1 MYNIMKPTTS
11 LVLAVYLSL
20 LPVHAADNPF
30 TPPNFPVPKFPNKTY
45 SVMDFGARGD
55 GATNDTPAIN
65 KAIAACSDGGG
76 GTVDF
81 PSGKYAAAS
90 IHIRSNVRLLL
101 DKDAVIFGG
110 AEEDFDAPEANAF
123 DQYQDFGHSHFH
135 NSLMWGKNIENFAI
149 EGGKLNGGSI
159 IKTDSPKGG
168 DKLVTVVM
176 GKNLL
181 FKNVTHDQKG
191 GHFIYLL
198 NDCENVTMDH
208 VVIHQTRDGVDL
220 MGCRNVQISNCHF
233 TDCGDDAIGVKSDYA
248 LGRKILTENIY
259 VWDCY
264 LESRCNGLQF
274 GSETTSEFRNCN
286 FWNIEIGLAAKAGI
300 GMSMNDG
307 GVVNGVNYSNIVIR
321 RAATPIFMSITDR
334 LRSGDPNKK
343 IGSIKNVHIMNVTA
357 SCEPGREKTVFT
369 STISGL
375 PESSLENIT
384 LENVK
389 LTYPGGGLAPEG
401 EIVPPLHPDG
411 FAPRNYGRRPAAGF
425 YIRYA
430 KNLVFKNVQI
440 AFEHPDHR
448 PTIVASEVDGF
459 TLDGF
464 SAQKPEGVA
473 MLRQSNVKNLTVRNS
488 PGLPDQKAELMN
500 KK

>member
-1 MYNIMKPTTS
+1 MKQIS
-11 LVLAVYLSL
+11 ALVFSLSL
-20 LPVHAADNPF
+20 TLQPVHAAKNPC
-30 TPPNFPVPKFPNKTY
+30 TPPNFPIPKFPDK
-45 SVMDFGARGD
+45 SHHVKDFGAKGD
-55 GATNDTPAIN
+55 GIANDTPAIN
-65 KAIAACSDGGG
+65 QAIAACSNGGG
-76 GTVDF
+76 GTVHF
-81 PSGKYAAAS
+81 PAGKYSAAS
-90 IHIRSNVRLLL
+90 IHLKSNVRLLL
-101 DKDAVIFGG
+101 DQDAVIFGG
-110 AEEDFDAPEANAF
+110 PSENFDPPEPNPF

-135 NSLMWGKNIENFAI
+135 NSLMWGENIENFAI

-159 IKTDSPKGG
+159 IKGDSMKGG
-168 DKLVTVVM
+168 DKLVTIVM

-181 FKNVTHDQKG
+181 FRNVTHDEKG

-198 NDCENVTMDH
+198 NDCENVTLDR
-208 VVIHQTRDGVDL
+208 VVIRQTRDGVDL

-274 GSETTSEFRNCN
+274 GSETAGDFRNCN

-300 GMSMNDG
+300 GMTMNDG
-307 GVVNGVNYSNIVIR
+307 GIIDGANYRDIVIR

-343 IGSIKNVHIMNVTA
+343 IGKIKNVHIMNVTA

-369 STISGL
+369 STISGR
-375 PESSLENIT
+375 PESSIENVT

-389 LTYPGGGLAPEG
+389 LTYPGGGKAAEAD
-401 EIVPPLHPDG
+401 IVPPLRPDG

-425 YIRYA
+425 YIRHA
-430 KNLVFKNVQI
+430 KNLVFKNVRV
-440 AFEHPDHR
+440 ALEHPDER
-448 PTIVASEVDGF
+448 PTIVASDVDGF

-464 SAQKPEGVA
+464 EAPKPEGVA
-473 MLRQSNVKNLTVRNS
+473 TLRQANVKNLTVRNC
-488 PGLPDQKAELMN
+488 PGLPDLEPARHP
-500 KK
+500 